1 MSYTAFVINIRG
13 DSPSINANRNRTFN
27 LLSNLIDEGI
37 DIDQP
42 YLEVYDK
49 ENFNKSFD
57 PIESASGTNRWQPW
71 SWAEDRIT
79 GNIKRAKPNDA
90 NNIPRK
96 LAGKGG
102 IAQTD
107 FNLVGVQSRN
117 TDPMRGTIFSEDL
130 DKLYDEALSGS
141 TYEVYNETTE
151 KMEIK
156 EIDPEARDYLIY
168 EKYTGQRVATN
179 IGKDGLKIGEITF
192 GQRDGVFIAEVA
204 GVQKGKQGSS

>member
-1 MSYTAFVINIRG
+1 
-13 DSPSINANRNRTFN
+13 
-27 LLSNLIDEGI
+27 
-37 DIDQP
+37 
-42 YLEVYDK
+42 
-49 ENFNKSFD
+49 
-57 PIESASGTNRWQPW
+57 
-71 SWAEDRIT
+71 
-79 GNIKRAKPNDA
+79 
-90 NNIPRK
+90 
-96 LAGKGG
+96 
-102 IAQTD
+102 
-107 FNLVGVQSRN
+107 
-117 TDPMRGTIFSEDL
+117 MRGTIFSEDL

-204 GVQKGKQGSS
+204 GVQKANKVRPEVTYTGEFAEFLYAKVQQAKARVARDFPETTRLKKIFLRPQTVR